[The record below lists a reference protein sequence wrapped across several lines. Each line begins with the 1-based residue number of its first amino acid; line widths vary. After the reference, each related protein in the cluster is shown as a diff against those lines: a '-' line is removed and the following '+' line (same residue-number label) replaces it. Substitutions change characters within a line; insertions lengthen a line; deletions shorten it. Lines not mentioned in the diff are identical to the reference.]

1 MMKPMSAGQTEPTK
15 KHEKSFERNTAAV
28 NKIKQT
34 YCLQRFMLDWRHQ
47 HYKLV
52 FFLTSSIVT
61 MFTTQTL

>member
-1 MMKPMSAGQTEPTK
+1 MRKVLKEILQS
-15 KHEKSFERNTAAV
+15 AAV

-61 MFTTQTL
+61 MFNNANIMSA